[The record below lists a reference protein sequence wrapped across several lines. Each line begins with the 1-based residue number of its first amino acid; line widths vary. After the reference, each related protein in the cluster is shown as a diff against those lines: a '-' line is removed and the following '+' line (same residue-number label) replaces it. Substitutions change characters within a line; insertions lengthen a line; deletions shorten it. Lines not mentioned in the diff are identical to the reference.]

1 MKTHLMFSC
10 SDSIL
15 LRVRVQMWGFTLWLF
30 CCISPN
36 IYFSHIIQSSSLL
49 PKHLHTFNGGN
60 RKLHYILS
68 FIDCSGMAWRFKIE
82 TTGWRVVS
90 GYTSTGYLAISSSG
104 CIHTHTQAH
113 LYTEVS
119 PVKTPLTLEEIRFT
133 FQDNVNI
140 SQGQAMAFR
149 SQICV
154 LQRSN
159 SALFIMGSVCPW

>member
-1 MKTHLMFSC
+1 MFSC

-68 FIDCSGMAWRFKIE
+68 LIDCSGMAWRFKIE

-90 GYTSTGYLAISSSG
+90 GYTSTRYLAISSSG
-104 CIHTHTQAH
+104 CIHTHTH
-113 LYTEVS
+113 RHTYTQRCHRLRLPWHWRRS
-119 PVKTPLTLEEIRFT
+119 GLHFRIMLTLAKGKPWPFGVKFVFYREAI
-133 FQDNVNI
+133 Q
-140 SQGQAMAFR
+140 
-149 SQICV
+149 
-154 LQRSN
+154 
-159 SALFIMGSVCPW
+159 LFS

>member
-68 FIDCSGMAWRFKIE
+68 LIDCSGMAWRFKIE

-90 GYTSTGYLAISSSG
+90 GYTFRDTWQFPHQGAYT
-104 CIHTHTQAH
+104 HTHRHTYTQRCH
-113 LYTEVS
+113 RLRLPWHWRRS
-119 PVKTPLTLEEIRFT
+119 GLHFRIMLTLAKGKPWPFGVKFVFYREAI
-133 FQDNVNI
+133 Q
-140 SQGQAMAFR
+140 
-149 SQICV
+149 
-154 LQRSN
+154 
-159 SALFIMGSVCPW
+159 LFS